1 MNILLTTQRMVVL
14 ECWRWSVGV
23 GVLVLECWCWIYTTS
38 YARARVSQGLRLLL
52 LLFCCWVVRIESLGG
67 ENTIE
72 TERETALDSFL
83 SGLFRWVCT
92 YIIFYITYNYTV
104 SS

>member
-52 LLFCCWVVRIESLGG
+52 LLLFCCWVVRIESVGVGSILPPMHVPGFLRQGCVFVVVVVGLGG
-67 ENTIE
+67 EIE
-72 TERETALDSFL
+72 F
-83 SGLFRWVCT
+83 GW
-92 YIIFYITYNYTV
+92 
-104 SS
+104 